1 MTNPPHGDAEPDGSP
16 VPGPGGRPPGAG
28 QPPAGSPPY
37 GAPAWGQHPW
47 PQPGAAPGGP
57 PFGATQPYG
66 QLPADFGPRGQL
78 PLPPRG
84 QQYGQRQQYG
94 QPPAGFGPPVPPG
107 GAPYGVPGYGAPGHG
122 GPWQAPARRRIRAS
136 LFAALT
142 ALAVL
147 IGIAVLALSTGP
159 TVLSRAA
166 VEQDVAA
173 QFERR
178 EGVAVDLQCAQ
189 EMAVEEGSTYECTGV
204 TADDEQVTLQI
215 EITDEDG
222 AHYTWTE
229 P

>member
-1 MTNPPHGDAEPDGSP
+1 MTNLPHGDAEPDRS
-16 VPGPGGRPPGAG
+16 PGPDGRPPEAG
-28 QPPAGSPPY
+28 QPPAGPPSY
-37 GAPAWGQHPW
+37 GASLWSQQPW

-66 QLPADFGPRGQL
+66 QLPANFGPPGQV
-78 PLPPRG
+78 PRPPWG
-84 QQYGQRQQYG
+84 QQYGAPQQYG
-94 QPPAGFGPPVPPG
+94 QPPA
-107 GAPYGVPGYGAPGHG
+107 
-122 GPWQAPARRRIRAS
+122 RRRSRAG
-136 LFAALT
+136 LVAALAT
-142 ALAVL
+142 VAVAVL
-147 IGIAVLALSTGP
+147 AGIAVLALSTGP
-159 TVLSRAA
+159 TVLSRTA

-189 EMAVEEGSTYECTGV
+189 EMPVEEGAAYECTGV
-204 TADDEQVTLQI
+204 TSDDEQVTLRI